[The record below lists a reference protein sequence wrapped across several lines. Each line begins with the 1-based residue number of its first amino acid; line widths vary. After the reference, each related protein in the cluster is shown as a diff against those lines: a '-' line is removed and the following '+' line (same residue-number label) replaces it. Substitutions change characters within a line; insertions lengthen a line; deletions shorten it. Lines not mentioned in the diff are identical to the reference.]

1 MSKGLGGFQA
11 ILSARNRAAVAARL
25 RPATAMVPQKGRH
38 AAVLVPLH
46 VHEGRPSVL
55 FTVRSGHLP
64 RHRNQVR

>member
-1 MSKGLGGFQA
+1 MAKSLGFQG

-25 RPATAMVPQKGRH
+25 KPATARVPKKGRQ

-46 VHEGRPSVL
+46 IHEGRPSVL
-55 FTVRSGHLP
+55 FTVRSGQLP